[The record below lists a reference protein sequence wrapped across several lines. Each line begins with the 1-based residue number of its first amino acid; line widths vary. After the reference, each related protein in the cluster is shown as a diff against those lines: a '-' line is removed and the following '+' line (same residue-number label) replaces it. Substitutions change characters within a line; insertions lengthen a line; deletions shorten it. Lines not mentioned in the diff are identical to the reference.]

1 MKSAVKYICVSLTIL
16 GTVMGLGA
24 ILYGLWVDPDLSP
37 QGAIGVTGV
46 IAVIVGALGIAI
58 ANDFL

>member
-1 MKSAVKYICVSLTIL
+1 
-16 GTVMGLGA
+16 MGLGA